1 VNKFFLLLLGLLPD
15 ELGEDSDSWK
25 AAVQNYWSLLS
36 PVIFSDH
43 PKRPG
48 DEDPSP
54 PYNMFRNVLDMNANF
69 GGFNS
74 ALLQARKSVWV
85 MNVVPRTGPNY
96 LPLIQDR
103 GFVGVLHDWY
113 FNLLPFVLIWIP
125 WHVLNLLSFH
135 NLLNIGPY
143 FIQSHGFLYSLVF

>member
-1 VNKFFLLLLGLLPD
+1 MNKFFQLLLGLLPD

-36 PVIFSDH
+36 PLIFSDH

-48 DEDPSP
+48 DEDPTP

-113 FNLLPFVLIWIP
+113 FNLLPSCSYMDYRAYAKFTFFLQSFKSWP
-125 WHVLNLLSFH
+125 LLH
-135 NLLNIGPY
+135 T
-143 FIQSHGFLYSLVF
+143 